1 MRTVE
6 HDGDSYLLVKRS
18 EESSLVRDP
27 ETGEERYLP
36 NGELVAAGGSS
47 LALSARRVP
56 EPTRRL
62 LTAVRSE
69 RALGV
74 LLELDERGPLSVR
87 TVLGEYDLCE
97 SDLTGCSASS
107 GPRGWS
113 PRRRSTANVATGS
126 PTAAARGWRRCGRS
140 YDGASMVADR
150 STDDRLVVGFF

>member
-1 MRTVE
+1 MRSVE

-18 EESSLVRDP
+18 GESSLVRDP
-27 ETGEERYLP
+27 ETGEEQYLP
-36 NGELVAAGGSS
+36 TGELVAAGDPP

-97 SDLTGCSASS
+97 SDLHGLF
-107 GPRGWS
+107 GEFR
-113 PRRRSTANVATGS
+113 
-126 PTAAARGWRRCGRS
+126 AAG
-140 YDGASMVADR
+140 
-150 STDDRLVVGFF
+150 LVVETEVDGERGYRLTDRGREGLAALRA

>member
-18 EESSLVRDP
+18 GESSLVRDP
-27 ETGEERYLP
+27 ETGEEQYLP
-36 NGELVAAGGSS
+36 NDELVAAGGSP

-74 LLELDERGPLSVR
+74 LLELGERGPLSVR

-97 SDLTGCSASS
+97 SDLHGLFGEFRAAGLVAETEVG
-107 GPRGWS
+107 GERGY
-113 PRRRSTANVATGS
+113 RLTDRGREGL
-126 PTAAARGWRRCGRS
+126 AALRA
-140 YDGASMVADR
+140 
-150 STDDRLVVGFF
+150 

>member
-18 EESSLVRDP
+18 GESSLVRDP

-36 NGELVAAGGSS
+36 NDELVAAGGSP
-47 LALSARRVP
+47 LALSARRVS

-97 SDLTGCSASS
+97 SDLHGLFGEFRAAGLVAETEVG
-107 GPRGWS
+107 GERGY
-113 PRRRSTANVATGS
+113 RLTDRGREGL
-126 PTAAARGWRRCGRS
+126 AALRA
-140 YDGASMVADR
+140 
-150 STDDRLVVGFF
+150 